1 VENDLMKK
9 PGHIFSVDE
18 TSLQLN
24 HKPGYVIAKR
34 NSKDVHLLTSVEKEE
49 TTSFIHCYRAEGYV
63 LPRVYIFI
71 IF

>member
-24 HKPGYVIAKR
+24 YKPVYVIAKR
-34 NSKDVHLLTSVEKEE
+34 NSTYVHLLTSVEKEE
-49 TTSFIHCYRAEGYV
+49 TISFIPCCRAEGHV